1 MIGPRLLAVDLDG
14 TLLDVNG
21 RPHAHDVRALKA
33 ALARGISVSIITGR
47 LYSGT
52 RGVAEL
58 VGIRGAVGC
67 ADGSHIV
74 DASAH
79 ATLLHLGVRGAEA
92 GLLRDILAR
101 AALTTFVFA
110 EDAIGHDPA
119 GAPYVEYVTTWSK
132 DLRPATDVFEHA
144 LWGSADGVT
153 GVIGLG
159 PLDSNR
165 RGRREHREP
174 TLVRSGRRALPDT
187 TSGARRRLGR
197 HRPRG
202 GRDQRNGA
210 ALDRGARAS
219 ATRGHGVHRRLDQR
233 RVHVRARRAFICDGS
248 GTRRSEGQGDR
259 RAGRNGRRWWRGGL
273 GRQASLRYH
282 GRFAV
287 APGNVGV
294 MKYPSPLR
302 VPPGVQMGLRVQIV
316 LALAGLMLLAF
327 VPLFFAVASLTRATM
342 LGAREHAALA
352 LGHAIAVQVADARAR
367 GGATEIERALDVC
380 ARSGDIEAACAFG
393 ADGSRIACVGSP
405 AAAGA
410 IPSPLGLG
418 ESAEIVRGATGRALE
433 IATHAGG
440 LSVVTHLRAEGAAN
454 DGSRLVRLVALYMAT
469 FALALLVFA
478 YFVLTRLIVRPVE
491 QLVDAADRVANGART
506 LRVPRSG
513 ARELIDLGAS
523 VQAMAERLIR
533 EEAALIL
540 KVEELT
546 QTTTRL
552 TQAQRQ
558 LVRSERMAS
567 VGQLAA
573 GLAHEIGNPITALMG
588 MQDLL
593 LDGQLSQE
601 AQRDFLQRMRRETER
616 IHAVVR
622 GLLDFRRGPRGDI
635 PSARGPARQ
644 ASSQWSRTWSA
655 SWPHTSPFA
664 RCRLRR
670 ISTPRSR
677 SRCRPLG

>member
-1 MIGPRLLAVDLDG
+1 MRRSP
-14 TLLDVNG
+14 
-21 RPHAHDVRALKA
+21 
-33 ALARGISVSIITGR
+33 
-47 LYSGT
+47 
-52 RGVAEL
+52 
-58 VGIRGAVGC
+58 
-67 ADGSHIV
+67 
-74 DASAH
+74 SA
-79 ATLLHLGVRGAEA
+79 TPSRYKSP
-92 GLLRDILAR
+92 
-101 AALTTFVFA
+101 T
-110 EDAIGHDPA
+110 
-119 GAPYVEYVTTWSK
+119 
-132 DLRPATDVFEHA
+132 
-144 LWGSADGVT
+144 
-153 GVIGLG
+153 
-159 PLDSNR
+159 
-165 RGRREHREP
+165 REP
-174 TLVRSGRRALPDT
+174 EAE
-187 TSGARRRLGR
+187 
-197 HRPRG
+197 RPN
-202 GRDQRNGA
+202 Q
-210 ALDRGARAS
+210 
-219 ATRGHGVHRRLDQR
+219 
-233 RVHVRARRAFICDGS
+233 
-248 GTRRSEGQGDR
+248 
-259 RAGRNGRRWWRGGL
+259 
-273 GRQASLRYH
+273 
-282 GRFAV
+282 
-287 APGNVGV
+287 
-294 MKYPSPLR
+294 
-302 VPPGVQMGLRVQIV
+302 
-316 LALAGLMLLAF
+316 
-327 VPLFFAVASLTRATM
+327 
-342 LGAREHAALA
+342 
-352 LGHAIAVQVADARAR
+352 
-367 GGATEIERALDVC
+367 RALDVC

-513 ARELIDLGAS
+513 ARELINLGAS

-616 IHAVVR
+616 IPQSSGVCSIS
-622 GLLDFRRGPRGDI
+622 RGPRGDI

-664 RCRLRR
+664 RCKSRR
-670 ISTPRSR
+670 ISTLRSR